1 MRTPRWEH
9 FEHEADMGVRGCANT
24 VDQAF
29 EQAALAMTGIIT
41 DPGNIDAVDCI
52 DVECVAPDY
61 EVLLVD
67 WLNEVIYQMAIRK
80 MLFVRYQV
88 SISDY
93 CLKARLCGE
102 TANREKHKPAVEIK
116 GATFTELKVNQ
127 TKNSEWV
134 AQCVVD
140 V

>member
-1 MRTPRWEH
+1 MTTPRWEH

-24 VDQAF
+24 VEQAF
-29 EQAALAMTGIIT
+29 EQTALAMTSIIT
-41 DPGNIDAVDCI
+41 DPGYIDDVECI
-52 DVECVAPDY
+52 NVECVAPDY

-80 MLFVRYQV
+80 MLFVSYQV
-88 SISDY
+88 SINDY

-102 TANREKHKPAVEIK
+102 TANQKKHKPAVEIK
-116 GATFTELKVNQ
+116 GATFTELKVSQ
-127 TKNSEWV
+127 TEKNEWV